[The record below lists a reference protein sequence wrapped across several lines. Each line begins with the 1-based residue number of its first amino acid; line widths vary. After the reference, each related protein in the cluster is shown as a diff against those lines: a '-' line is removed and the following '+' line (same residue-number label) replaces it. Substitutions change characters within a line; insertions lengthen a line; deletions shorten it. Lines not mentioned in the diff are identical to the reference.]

1 MSNQIETQV
10 DVSLTER
17 NRLTAFFR
25 IILVVPAFIF
35 VSSFAPSTSFSDDSS
50 AILAGLLALP
60 AGLAI
65 VFRQVYPSYVLAFN
79 EALLSLQT
87 RVDVYLLLLSDE
99 YPSIEENDVVSVTF
113 PEVDAKQLNRW
124 LPLVKWLLALP
135 LYLAGIVYIIYA
147 ALLTDE
153 YPSIEENEIVSVTF
167 PEVDAK
173 QLNRWLPLI
182 KWLLA
187 LPLYLVGLVY
197 LVYAALLTLLGWF
210 SILLTGNYP
219 EVCAEGIVGTIAYWN
234 RVVGYAFLLVT
245 DEYPTFSL

>member
-1 MSNQIETQV
+1 MSNQIETQI

-25 IILVVPAFIF
+25 IILVAPVFIF
-35 VSSFAPSTSFSDDSS
+35 VASFAPTSSSDFSNDNWG
-50 AILAGLLALP
+50 AYGAGLLILP

-87 RVDVYLLLLSDE
+87 RLDAYLLLLTDE

-124 LPLVKWLLALP
+124 LPLVKW
-135 LYLAGIVYIIYA
+135 
-147 ALLTDE
+147 
-153 YPSIEENEIVSVTF
+153 F
-167 PEVDAK
+167 
-173 QLNRWLPLI
+173 
-182 KWLLA
+182 LA
-187 LPLYLVGLVY
+187 LPLYLVGVVY
-197 LVYAALLTLLGWF
+197 FIYAAVLTLIAWF
-210 SILLTGNYP
+210 SVLFTGNYP
-219 EVCAEGIVGTIAYWN
+219 EFCAEGVVGTLAYWN
-234 RVVGYAFLLVT
+234 RVAGYALLLVT

>member
-1 MSNQIETQV
+1 MSNQIETQI

-25 IILVVPAFIF
+25 IILVLPVFIF
-35 VSSFAPSTSFSDDSS
+35 VASFAPPSELFSDNWS
-50 AILAGLLALP
+50 AYGAGLLVLP

-87 RVDVYLLLLSDE
+87 RLDAYLLLLTDQ

-124 LPLVKWLLALP
+124 LPLVKW
-135 LYLAGIVYIIYA
+135 
-147 ALLTDE
+147 
-153 YPSIEENEIVSVTF
+153 F
-167 PEVDAK
+167 
-173 QLNRWLPLI
+173 
-182 KWLLA
+182 LA
-187 LPLYLVGLVY
+187 LPLYLVGIIYVI
-197 LVYAALLTLLGWF
+197 YAAVLTLIGWF
-210 SILLTGNYP
+210 CILFTGNYP
-219 EVCAEGIVGTIAYWN
+219 EFCAEGVVGTLAYWN
-234 RVVGYAFLLVT
+234 RVVGYALLLVT